1 MTKQYKVGIYCR
13 LSVDDASNSA
23 KAKHYIPS
31 EESVSIENQ
40 YEILSKFA
48 MLNGWIEVKTYR
60 DDGYSGGNF
69 QRPGFLEMLEDAR
82 HGLINLILVKDLS
95 RLGRDFVEVGR
106 YTDVVFPSLGCRFVS
121 VLDCLDSEGD
131 NTDMLHFRSL
141 MNDYHLKDLSSKIR
155 SVLHAKKKSGQ
166 YVAAYAPYG
175 YRNRNCFLRKR
186 EIFFRG
192 GEAVVEPWEDELLWD
207 DDFSDEEEDTEEQI
221 EEADLEMDEDSFAD
235 WEDSS
240 DTAPE
245 DERLEE
251 TLAEERT
258 LELESELEQ
267 DEHPRDYHAELEDEE
282 EEAAPNSEKRLKREI
297 RAEALK
303 RLEEAARTE
312 SDFLTVVDE
321 WNKLD
326 RNRER
331 RERDH
336 EKLRGDVPLEFQAVP
351 DPKIAPLWMNLPRFR
366 QLCQGN
372 FLDIIFSCPYELHE
386 LTANRF
392 LSKLFFTLSDEQ
404 KEVLYYLFVKQY
416 RTTRLAAIRGQ
427 SDRNIRKLRMTIQK
441 KLQRRMYEHLSEKLE
456 NDHGLTLREREFVEE
471 YEALLQTMGKDAV
484 IRRENKTKL
493 RKKKTAL
500 DDVKDG

>member
-1 MTKQYKVGIYCR
+1 MD
-13 LSVDDASNSA
+13 LWEDD
-23 KAKHYIPS
+23 
-31 EESVSIENQ
+31 
-40 YEILSKFA
+40 L
-48 MLNGWIEVKTYR
+48 L
-60 DDGYSGGNF
+60 DDG
-69 QRPGFLEMLEDAR
+69 
-82 HGLINLILVKDLS
+82 
-95 RLGRDFVEVGR
+95 
-106 YTDVVFPSLGCRFVS
+106 
-121 VLDCLDSEGD
+121 
-131 NTDMLHFRSL
+131 
-141 MNDYHLKDLSSKIR
+141 
-155 SVLHAKKKSGQ
+155 
-166 YVAAYAPYG
+166 
-175 YRNRNCFLRKR
+175 
-186 EIFFRG
+186 
-192 GEAVVEPWEDELLWD
+192 
-207 DDFSDEEEDTEEQI
+207 FSDEEEELEDLPED
-221 EEADLEMDEDSFAD
+221 EALDLAEDGFAD
-235 WEDSS
+235 WEDAS
-240 DTAPE
+240 DGAPE

-251 TLAEERT
+251 ALAEERT

-267 DEHPRDYHAELEDEE
+267 DEHPRDYTAELEDEE
-282 EEAAPNSEKRLKREI
+282 EEEAAPTSEKRLKREI
-297 RAEALK
+297 RAEALR

-336 EKLRGDVPLEFQAVP
+336 ENLRGDVPLEFQAVP

-416 RTTRLAAIRGQ
+416 STTRLAAIRGQ

-441 KLQRRMYEHLSEKLE
+441 KLQKRMYEHLSEKLE
-456 NDHGLTLREREFVEE
+456 KDQGLTLREREFVEE

-484 IRRENKTKL
+484 IRRENKTKP
-493 RKKKTAL
+493 RKKENRP
-500 DDVKDG
+500 